1 MATPRQQPGLV
12 RSTPARLSPQY
23 YRMQSQELRAF
34 EHQACEE
41 CRKRKLKCDR
51 RRPCCGPCHDAG
63 VSCHVNESRQ
73 RRGPKKGH
81 MKAMRTRLA
90 TLEGLFNRGICAGAS
105 AEAVA
110 TAIETHTT
118 TDVLGL
124 HADDAA
130 LELTSSH
137 EPVLTSSAREDEVDH
152 LFGLSCELETSESPP
167 REPPDLLWSLADMP
181 WSNNTTLPC
190 SPSPA
195 RSLVSVVSTIDL
207 GMLSDHVRAEL
218 NHLYFDRVHP
228 VVPIIHQVGYFS
240 QQSTTQQSVDST
252 PHAAL
257 QYAMWALATCSSA
270 QFQELR
276 ERLHAHARLILEG
289 LESNE
294 LFAASPSVEQA
305 QAWLLVA
312 HYEFCYFD
320 FQRAWITMGRAFRVI
335 QLLRMHEIDKQ
346 ILPTPA
352 VSLSPEDWTKLEEQ
366 RRTFWVAYT
375 LDRYVSICRDWPLG
389 LHEETICTRL
399 PAPEADFQHSRPV
412 QMSFLPMAIES
423 SGETMLPPLTE
434 SIVLA
439 TLCRRRR
446 LVAPSVHASADH
458 RGFADSA
465 VPPTPRCQGL
475 YQMVKKRI
483 ALLKLPVS
491 SMELFDPM
499 RLFTNMLAHAVLI
512 YLSDQV
518 LFDTAGEAHTSVEAY
533 QQMLVETLE
542 SVCDLISLVKGHKC
556 SSVFVYIAIKFLR
569 DHPNL
574 PSFTSL
580 TDMARETHIKELMVA
595 LRVLQDGNNL
605 AREYLGLLDVENLSD
620 PWGFLSL
627 CPSGGLTACWQQD
640 VDRT

>member
-1 MATPRQQPGLV
+1 MATSRQQPGL
-12 RSTPARLSPQY
+12 
-23 YRMQSQELRAF
+23 
-34 EHQACEE
+34 ACEE

-90 TLEGLFNRGICAGAS
+90 TLEGLFNRGIGAGCAT
-105 AEAVA
+105 AEIT
-110 TAIETHTT
+110 TAIETHATN
-118 TDVLGL
+118 DVLGL
-124 HADDAA
+124 HADDAT

-137 EPVLTSSAREDEVDH
+137 ELVLASSTREDEVGH
-152 LFGLSCELETSESPP
+152 LFGLSCELEASESPP
-167 REPPDLLWSLADMP
+167 REPPDLLWPLTDMP
-181 WSNNTTLPC
+181 WSNTTLPC

-228 VVPIIHQVGYFS
+228 VVPIIHQVRYFS
-240 QQSTTQQSVDST
+240 QQSTTQQSSTEST

-412 QMSFLPMAIES
+412 QMGFLPMAIES

-446 LVAPSVHASADH
+446 LMPPSVHASADH
-458 RGFADSA
+458 RGFADST

-483 ALLKLPVS
+483 ALLKLPLT

-518 LFDTAGEAHTSVEAY
+518 LFDTTGEAHTSVEAY

-542 SVCDLISLVKGHKC
+542 SVCDLISLVKVLTKSSLLKGHKC

-605 AREYLGLLDVENLSD
+605 AREYLGLLDVENLPD
-620 PWGFLSL
+620 PWGFLTM
-627 CPSGGLTACWQQD
+627 CPSGALNACWQQD
-640 VDRT
+640 VERTQA